1 MSARPSLD
9 DLLLVGQI
17 TVPHG
22 VRGQLKFHAIT
33 SRPEHL
39 EQIKTIFV
47 GDELVEYR
55 LVRAAVHKGS
65 QMIMTL
71 EGVDTREGAEAMRG
85 LEVYIPQTEAAPL
98 DKDEYYLH
106 DLPGLNVQTV
116 DGTPLGVV
124 KEIIETGA
132 NEVLVITRP
141 EGGEALIPMIREVV
155 KQLDVAGGLIVVEPI
170 PGLLEE

>member
-9 DLLLVGQI
+9 DVLLVGQI

-33 SRPEHL
+33 SHPEHL
-39 EQIKTIFV
+39 EQIETVFV
-47 GDELVEYR
+47 GEGLVEYR
-55 LVRAAVHKGS
+55 LLRASVHKGS
-65 QMIMTL
+65 QMIMAL
-71 EGVDTREGAEAMRG
+71 EGVDSREGAEAMRG
-85 LEVYIPQTEAAPL
+85 LEVYIPQTLAAPL
-98 DKDEYYLH
+98 EEDEYYLH

-116 DGTPLGVV
+116 DGAQLGVV

-132 NEVLVITRP
+132 NEVLVVTRP
-141 EGGEALIPMIREVV
+141 DGGEALIPMIKEVV
-155 KQLDVAGGLIVVEPI
+155 KQLDVAGGLIVVEPM